1 MRNTMRNALVALA
14 LLAVPAVAEAQEVQL
29 TGPLA
34 GAPAIKRLVLHR
46 QGRLHLGIVPAFS
59 LSDEYLR
66 HLFGGVRIEYN
77 LFDFLAI
84 GVWGGYAPLT
94 LSTGLADEVE
104 DKAYS
109 NNDQSSGQ
117 NLNFPYGE
125 NMQGTPARSNFPDQ
139 LGRMQWIAAGQLT
152 LVPLRGKLGLVGKV
166 FMDVDVYGFL
176 GAAAVGVQERGD
188 LGRSGDDPGHPVN
201 DNMPSEVTQ
210 DTRVAFAPTFGAGIN
225 LYFNNFIG
233 MTLEYR
239 ALPFSWNR
247 SGTDEC
253 CVDGESFPDD
263 QINSDD
269 RQLSF
274 NQLFAVGVIFA
285 LPTTPQIAE

>member
-1 MRNTMRNALVALA
+1 MRSTVRNAVVALA

-46 QGRLHLGIVPAFS
+46 HGRMHLGLVPAFS
-59 LSDEYLR
+59 LSDEYVR
-66 HLFGGVRIEYN
+66 HLFVGLRAEYN
-77 LFDFLAI
+77 ILDFLAI

-94 LSTGLADEVE
+94 FETGLADEVQT
-104 DKAYS
+104 KAYS
-109 NNDQSSGQ
+109 NNTQAGTQ

-125 NMQGTPARSNFPDQ
+125 NMQGEPARSNFPDQ
-139 LGRMQWIAAGQLT
+139 LGRMQWIGVGQIT
-152 LVPLRGKLGLVGKV
+152 LIPLRGKLGLVGKV
-166 FMDVDVYGFL
+166 FLDVDVYGFL
-176 GAAAVGVQERGD
+176 GVGAVGVQERGD
-188 LGRSGDDPGHPVN
+188 LGRSGTDGHPEN
-201 DNMPSEVTQ
+201 NNSPSEVTQ
-210 DTRVAFAPTFGAGIN
+210 STRVAIAPTFGAGIN
-225 LYFNNFIG
+225 LYFNKFIG

-263 QINSDD
+263 QIDADD

-274 NQLFAVGVIFA
+274 NQLFSLGVVFA
-285 LPTTPQIAE
+285 LPTTPQVAE